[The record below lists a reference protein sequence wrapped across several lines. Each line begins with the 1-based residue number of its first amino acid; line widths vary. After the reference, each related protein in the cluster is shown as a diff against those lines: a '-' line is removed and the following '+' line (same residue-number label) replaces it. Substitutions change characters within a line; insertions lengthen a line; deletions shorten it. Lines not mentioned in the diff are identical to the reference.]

1 MTSVVTVKNTKEM
14 ERIVEQIRA
23 ARAKSARALSKDEI
37 EKIKLQAEQ
46 AVDNQ
51 NEKVVNTLD
60 DPQAGAAVFVGS
72 QIIPQ
77 LKM

>member
-37 EKIKLQAEQ
+37 EKIKRQAEQ

-51 NEKVVNTLD
+51 NEKVINPLD
-60 DPQAGAAVFVGS
+60 DPQSGAAVFVGS